1 MQLITKKEVKIS
13 CPDKTI
19 MRLKSEQ
26 RLLLGRLARTK
37 MHKKLLME
45 SFSVSRTTVWFWG
58 TQSLHY
64 VSDLPRANHKFKVT
78 IETEIMIVAL
88 RNNFGYG
95 TARIQQR
102 LFCAPDFELEQLE
115 IKVQGIELSRQAI
128 NEILKKWGING
139 YKNKNKKAW
148 KFFRAK
154 YANEL
159 WQLDLKRFKF
169 EGKKY
174 ELLVCIDDYSRS
186 ILLLHLFNHSP
197 TIEEIGKVMKRLVE
211 KYHPEKILTD
221 NNPFQNSWGEWCKE
235 NNTEALFA
243 HPYYPQDKGKV
254 ERTIRNI
261 TEEFIDL
268 LSNFPTFF
276 SRMEEYRSW
285 FNEKRFHR
293 GVKDYP
299 ANLYV
304 KN

>member
-1 MQLITKKEVKIS
+1 
-13 CPDKTI
+13 
-19 MRLKSEQ
+19 MRLNPEQ
-26 RLLLGRLARTK
+26 RRLLGKLSRTNIP
-37 MHKKLLME
+37 KKLLMVA
-45 SFSVSRTTVWFWG
+45 FSVSRKTVWFWEK
-58 TQSLHY
+58 QNLHY
-64 VSDLPRANHKFKVT
+64 VSDLPTANRKFKITV
-78 IETEIMIVAL
+78 ETEITIIAF

-102 LFCAPDFELEQLE
+102 LFCAPDFELEQME
-115 IKVQGIELSRQAI
+115 IKVQGVELSRQSI

-139 YKNKNKKAW
+139 YRRKNKKSW

-169 EGKKY
+169 QGKKY
-174 ELLVCIDDYSRS
+174 ELLVCIDDYSRF
-186 ILLLHLFNHSP
+186 ILLLHVFDHSP
-197 TIEEIGKVMKRLVE
+197 NISEISEAMKFLVE

-221 NNPFQNSWGEWCKE
+221 NNPFQDSWERWCASM
-235 NNTEALFA
+235 NVEALFA

-268 LSNFPTFF
+268 LTHFSMFF
-276 SRMEEYRSW
+276 ERIQEYKEW
-285 FNEKRFHR
+285 FNDKRYHR

-299 ANLYV
+299 ARLFV
-304 KN
+304 TL

>member
-1 MQLITKKEVKIS
+1 
-13 CPDKTI
+13 

-26 RLLLGRLARTK
+26 RLLLGKLARTSV
-37 MHKKLLME
+37 HKKVLME

-58 TQSLHY
+58 RQNLHY
-64 VSDLPRANHKFKVT
+64 AGDLPRANRRYKIT
-78 IETEIMIVAL
+78 IETEIMIIAL

-102 LFCAPDFELEQLE
+102 LFCAPDFELEQME
-115 IKVQGIELSRQAI
+115 IKIQGIKLSRQAI
-128 NEILKKWGING
+128 NKILKKWGING
-139 YKNKNKKAW
+139 YKNKREKSW

-159 WQLDLKRFKF
+159 WQIDLKEFKF
-169 EGKKY
+169 CGKKY
-174 ELLVCIDDYSRS
+174 YLLVCIDDYSRF
-186 ILLLHLFNHSP
+186 ILCLTLFNHCP
-197 TIEEIGKVMKRLVE
+197 TTKELTSTLDDLKFK
-211 KYHPEKILTD
+211 PEKILFD
-221 NNPFQNSWGEWCKE
+221 NGGQFREQWKSWCIKNKIEPKS
-235 NNTEALFA
+235 A

-268 LSNFPTFF
+268 LHNFPKFF
-276 SRMEEYRSW
+276 FRMEEYRIW

-293 GVKDYP
+293 GVKNYP
-299 ANLYV
+299 ADLYV